1 MATLTVFF
9 VHSKTC
15 FVNLPLKWTNVLWD
29 EPFAQTPGN
38 VVFQLTW
45 RPEGRIKT
53 NQSAKTT
60 YVGWAGG
67 CVAPSN
73 IGISSQSL
81 ISSDSHG
88 IIEIDASF
96 GQSQGLFH
104 NQSVSVTPIKDALN
118 AQSVSVEPVSIDDW
132 EILELHAG
140 YLEEQILNQ
149 LRIIHLNQIVTIWI
163 HHQTC
168 VHLKIVA
175 TVPESKTCL
184 KLSQDV
190 EIIVAPKLRNE
201 STKTTLNPHKQI
213 DLPPVELR
221 FLPEYHARPFDR
233 SQQLSQWT
241 VFLSPQDMTKELHK
255 ESRVYLQH
263 LEFEK
268 MIGGDQSSGPE
279 KATHQ
284 TATNA
289 EQASVSSAAR
299 LSKKLPHAYATIKV
313 SPNVPPGHVVM
324 GNALQLQLCLEPF
337 GRVLVQFV
345 DRIDKRPSKIDI
357 VTLSNM
363 LSPMA
368 AAEQLHNYLAKYL
381 NGNDDE
387 CIIFDGMILPVKTAT
402 LALNAKIVFSKE
414 LDDSNVSSTTMSN
427 TLPLAFVVRLMDIPS
442 IEVGARVNANEAV
455 LAYGREIYD
464 VADKLYMTGFNE
476 LVNEAFQYISKCMLL
491 KTSFSQLNISSPA
504 GILISGPSGSGKT
517 RLVETTA
524 LKLAQ
529 HQHLH
534 HARVNCARLKQ
545 LSSTK
550 VVEAIELAFIKAVW
564 HAPSIVIFDDLDV
577 LLTRDSESSG
587 SKNQV
592 FAHAFLDLMDRIVTP
607 AKVFVVATLL
617 DKTQLNGVLS
627 ERQIF
632 GHTVEIKA
640 PNKQNRIKILK
651 YLSGLDLQS
660 TPPNYDLIASLM
672 DGYLVADIVQI
683 VERARQSHAMRCIK
697 TTPPSTLS
705 TLDFYAAFEGFKSS
719 AVQGVKLHTSDV
731 SWSMIGGMSNV
742 KQMLLETLK
751 WPTMYPQIFS
761 SFPLRLRS
769 GLLLFGYPG
778 CGKTMLASAVSKE
791 CGLNFISVKGP
802 ELLNKYIGAS
812 EKAVRDLF
820 QRAQSARPCCLFFD
834 EFDSIA
840 PRRGH
845 DNTGVTDRVVNQML
859 TQMDGAEGLEGVFV
873 LAATSRPDLIDPALL
888 RPGRLDKTILCD
900 LPSRLDREDIIQ
912 TISKTLAVS
921 SSVSISKLADQTN
934 GFSGAD
940 IQGMM
945 YSAHLMAIRE
955 SMGDEL
961 VGQKLENADSSVDDM
976 DVPFALSAGKGKSDD
991 HSSRLRLKKQLAA
1004 LKASMKSESK
1014 ATDQSNTHEDTI
1026 TDRKQIFIQDTHIKA
1041 VLSKTRPSVSEADH
1055 SRLSRIYQ
1063 HFLKGESASVGSRAT
1078 LA

>member
-289 EQASVSSAAR
+289 EQAFVSSAAR

-387 CIIFDGMILPVKTAT
+387 CIIFDGMILPIKTAT

-414 LDDSNVSSTTMSN
+414 LDDSNVLSTTMSN
-427 TLPLAFVVRLMDIPS
+427 TLPLAFVVRLKDIPS

-455 LAYGREIYD
+455 LAYGS
-464 VADKLYMTGFNE
+464 E

-577 LLTRDSESSG
+577 LLTRDSE
-587 SKNQV
+587 
-592 FAHAFLDLMDRIVTP
+592 
-607 AKVFVVATLL
+607 
-617 DKTQLNGVLS
+617 
-627 ERQIF
+627 
-632 GHTVEIKA
+632 
-640 PNKQNRIKILK
+640 ILK

-705 TLDFYAAFEGFKSS
+705 TLDFHAAFEGFKSS

-1004 LKASMKSESK
+1004 LKASMKRESK

-1026 TDRKQIFIQDTHIKA
+1026 TDRKQASFKHVIVLHDDA
-1041 VLSKTRPSVSEADH
+1041 V
-1055 SRLSRIYQ
+1055 
-1063 HFLKGESASVGSRAT
+1063 
-1078 LA
+1078 